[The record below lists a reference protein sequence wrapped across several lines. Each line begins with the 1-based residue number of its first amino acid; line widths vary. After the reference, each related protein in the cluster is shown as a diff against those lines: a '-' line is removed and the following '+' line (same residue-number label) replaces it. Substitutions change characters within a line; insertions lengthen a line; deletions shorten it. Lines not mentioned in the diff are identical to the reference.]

1 MNAKVGN
8 SGGPNPLMRLLMLLK
23 LRYGIHMFEVYEK
36 MSKTGYQIAH
46 TGTDKGFLGNLSTMQ
61 FRYCKLSTFIKVL
74 LLLKV
79 SEANILIYQIE

>member
-8 SGGPNPLMRLLMLLK
+8 SGGPNPLMRLLMPLR

-36 MSKTGYQIAH
+36 MSKTDYQIAQ
-46 TGTDKGFLGNLSTMQ
+46 TGPDKGVLGNLSTMQ
-61 FRYCKLSTFIKVL
+61 YRYCKLRGFIKVL
-74 LLLKV
+74 LVLKV